1 MKQKILFLTMDTT
14 KIIFFS
20 VVSFITITTTTV
32 HQGANAS
39 PIVGTVWIANEKGN
53 SITVAHA
60 EENVKMHGKMDM
72 NLMKGMIHECMEKNK
87 DEKLCHN
94 NIMMKCEKNM
104 AQNECQTMM
113 TQSMKK

>member
-1 MKQKILFLTMDTT
+1 MNKLAKTILGCAATVFVLTT
-14 KIIFFS
+14 
-20 VVSFITITTTTV
+20 
-32 HQGANAS
+32 
-39 PIVGTVWIANEKGN
+39 
-53 SITVAHA
+53 AHA
-60 EENVKMHGKMDM
+60 EENVKMPGKMDM

-94 NIMMKCEKNM
+94 NIMAKCEKNL